1 MREKAQVLD
10 QFWLKIAAI
19 VFMTCDHVGAVLLQS
34 GYFGDGSVPY
44 QVGFILRVIGRLAFP
59 LFALCLAE
67 GLRHSHDRGNY
78 LSKLALL
85 WAIVEVA
92 ELILYFQPSY
102 SYLAQPQAFSD
113 LLAFALLIY
122 LFEKGGQ
129 WRYLALLPLA
139 WVLLSYA
146 CDVSETYASANEL
159 TSVWS
164 GYFPTFLRCGYS
176 LYGLFIFLGFYYA
189 YPLADA
195 AIKKTLEQINGDLAL
210 YQTTKEY
217 RSLVNLVGLTL
228 FLITTLIFWGLS
240 YTGPIDPYSMGIQSY
255 GLIDI
260 FFLVAYTGKRGYDS
274 KAFRYFEYAYYPLHL
289 ALIGLI
295 FGLLFR

>member
-1 MREKAQVLD
+1 MREKAQILD
-10 QFWLKIAAI
+10 QFWLKVAALL
-19 VFMTCDHVGAVLLQS
+19 FMTCDHIGAVLLTS
-34 GYFGDGSVPY
+34 GFYGDGSVPY
-44 QVGFILRVIGRLAFP
+44 QIGFILRVIGRLAFP

-67 GLRHSHDRGNY
+67 GLHHTHDRVGY

-85 WAIVEVA
+85 WGIVALA
-92 ELILYFQPSY
+92 ELILYFQPAY
-102 SYLAQPQAFSD
+102 AYLAQPQAFSD
-113 LLAFALLIY
+113 LLAFALLVILY
-122 LFEKGGQ
+122 EKGGK

-139 WVLLSYA
+139 WILFSYA
-146 CDVSETYASANEL
+146 CDVSETYATANNL

-164 GYFPTFLRCGYS
+164 SYFPAFLRCGYS
-176 LYGLFIFLGFYYA
+176 LYGLLVFLGFYLA
-189 YPLADA
+189 YPLANA
-195 AIKKTLEQINGDLAL
+195 AIKKTLDQIGGDLSL

-228 FLITTLIFWGLS
+228 FLIVTLIFWGLS
-240 YTGPIDPYSMGIQSY
+240 YLGPIDPYTMGIESY

-260 FFLVAYTGKRGYDS
+260 LFLVAYTGKRGHDS
-274 KAFRYFEYAYYPLHL
+274 KAFRYFEYGYYPLHL